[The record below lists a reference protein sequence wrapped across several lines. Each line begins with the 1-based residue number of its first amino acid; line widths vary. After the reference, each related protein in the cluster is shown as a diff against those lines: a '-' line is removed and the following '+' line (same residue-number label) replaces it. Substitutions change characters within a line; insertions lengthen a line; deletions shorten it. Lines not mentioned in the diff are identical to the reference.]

1 MKKIKYIV
9 IHCSATRSD
18 RTYSPEQMLRDHRQR
33 GFRTWGYHYYVRR
46 DGMWLALRPET
57 VAGAHAYG
65 YNRCSIGVCYEGGLM
80 PDGMPADTRTNAQ
93 QRTLR
98 RLVAALLLRY
108 PEAQVVGHR
117 DLSPDS
123 NADGCITPDEWI
135 KLCPCFDARNEY
147 VEL

>member
-1 MKKIKYIV
+1 
-9 IHCSATRSD
+9 
-18 RTYSPEQMLRDHRQR
+18 
-33 GFRTWGYHYYVRR
+33 
-46 DGMWLALRPET
+46 
-57 VAGAHAYG
+57 
-65 YNRCSIGVCYEGGLM
+65 M